1 MSNVH
6 ELRPARP
13 DPEGGEKPAYMPK
26 VPWKWIAALLLFG
39 AFAYGFY
46 TKRETEEATA
56 VRTAVLN
63 AHKKDLAPLVSRY
76 EDLIGKINSWVVA
89 AANADKVEPY
99 VDPRLDLDALHKG
112 QGLYL
117 RVSREHG
124 KTADGLITGLD
135 GQEPDAIARCL
146 GLTPKPAAELYAR
159 GSFLT
164 SKWIEQAE
172 ETDNVLKLR
181 VIAEEIRQRTK
192 RDVPFV
198 AEAVQSHWLMF
209 VLEHGDNRRDAPVDA
224 YLYDLRTSK
233 LLLRK
238 QVKAEGVLVS
248 ARIAVQGVKPGAYAT
263 GAQTGAAQDCS
274 IANEL
279 RALTGQGLTS
289 FGSAPPAP
297 RDALEEAKNAPAA
310 EAAPAQG
317 ATSEADKRPT
327 AAAKKAAAK
336 SKPSAPPAP

>member
-1 MSNVH
+1 
-6 ELRPARP
+6 
-13 DPEGGEKPAYMPK
+13 MPK
-26 VPWKWIAALLLFG
+26 VPWKWIAALLAFG
-39 AFAYGFY
+39 LLGYGY
-46 TKRETEEATA
+46 YSKREAEAAAA
-56 VRTAVLN
+56 VRGAVLN

-76 EDLIGKINSWVVA
+76 EELIGKINGWVVA
-89 AANADKVEPY
+89 AANADQVEPY
-99 VDPRLDLDALHKG
+99 VDPRLALDALHKG
-112 QGLYL
+112 EGLYL
-117 RVSREHG
+117 RVSKEHG
-124 KTADGLITGLD
+124 KTPDGLITGMD
-135 GQEPDAIARCL
+135 AAEPDAIARCL

-198 AEAVQSHWLMF
+198 AEAVRSKWLLF

-224 YLYDLRTSK
+224 YLYDLRTNK

-238 QVKAEGVLVS
+238 RVQAQGVLIS

-279 RALTGQGLTS
+279 RALGGQGLTA
-289 FGSAPPAP
+289 FGSAPPTP
-297 RDALEEAKNAPAA
+297 REAMEETKSPTNADAVEPVEGGAKPRPA
-310 EAAPAQG
+310 AAPAQ
-317 ATSEADKRPT
+317 
-327 AAAKKAAAK
+327 KAAPASPK
-336 SKPSAPPAP
+336 AP

>member
-1 MSNVH
+1 
-6 ELRPARP
+6 
-13 DPEGGEKPAYMPK
+13 MPK
-26 VPWKWIAALLLFG
+26 LPWKWIAALLSFCLLC
-39 AFAYGFY
+39 YMFY
-46 TKRETEEATA
+46 TKREAEEAAA

-76 EDLIGKINSWVVA
+76 EDLIGKINGWVVT
-89 AANADKVEPY
+89 AANADKVDPY

-117 RVSREHG
+117 RVGRQQGRTS
-124 KTADGLITGLD
+124 DGLISGMD
-135 GQEPDAIARCL
+135 AAEPDAIARCL

-181 VIAEEIRQRTK
+181 TIAEEIRQRTK

-198 AEAVQSHWLMF
+198 AEAVRSQWLMF
-209 VLEHGDNRRDAPVDA
+209 VLEHGENRRDAPVDA
-224 YLYDLRTSK
+224 YLYDLRTNK

-238 QVKAEGVLVS
+238 RVQAQGVLVS

-263 GAQTGAAQDCS
+263 GKQTGAAQDCS

-279 RALTGQGLTS
+279 RALSGQGATS
-289 FGSAPPAP
+289 FASAPPAP
-297 RDALEEAKNAPAA
+297 REAMEPEAAKSAAGADATKPVEGTPSSSTSKATETTLSKPTAPAA
-310 EAAPAQG
+310 P
-317 ATSEADKRPT
+317 
-327 AAAKKAAAK
+327 
-336 SKPSAPPAP
+336 